1 MVKSMTGYGRYKEL
15 IGGKDIT
22 VEIRSVNSRYL
33 DASVKVSRLYGPLEE
48 KLKRMISKYVSRA
61 KVDLYVGIDN
71 IEGEK
76 IELSLNR
83 EYLEGFL
90 GALNTV
96 KNEYNVHGEIDIST
110 VASKNEV
117 FIQRRLEDDMNEL
130 WLAVETV
137 AVKAFELYDGM
148 RTCEGEALV
157 NDLLSRI
164 ETIDSIRSRIAERV
178 PKVVSEYNEK
188 LRKRIEELLCDVKV
202 DEQRLLTECAVFA
215 DKADVTE
222 ELTRLSS
229 HIDQFKKILAEE
241 DQVGR
246 KLDFLVQEI
255 NREVNT
261 CGSKANDND
270 IAKLVIEAKC
280 EIEKIREQI
289 QNLE

>member
-33 DASVKVSRLYGPLEE
+33 DANIKVSRLYGPLEE
-48 KLKRMISKYVSRA
+48 KLKKMISKYVSRA
-61 KVDLYVGIDN
+61 KVDLYVGVDN
-71 IEGEK
+71 IEGDK

-96 KNEYNVHGEIDIST
+96 KADYNVSGDVDIST

-130 WLAVETV
+130 WCAVESV
-137 AVKAFELYDGM
+137 ATKAFELYDDM
-148 RTCEGEALV
+148 RKREGEALV
-157 NDLLSRI
+157 CDLLSRI
-164 ETIDSIRSRIAERV
+164 ETIDDIKAKITERV

-188 LRKRIEELLCDVKV
+188 LRKRIEELLGDVKV

-229 HIDQFKKILAEE
+229 HIAQFKKILSEE
-241 DQVGR
+241 EQVGR

>member
-33 DASVKVSRLYGPLEE
+33 DANVKVSRLYGPLEE

-130 WLAVETV
+130 WLAVESV
-137 AVKAFELYDGM
+137 AAKAFELYDGM
-148 RTCEGEALV
+148 RTREGEALV

-229 HIDQFKKILAEE
+229 HVDQFKKILSEE

>member
-1 MVKSMTGYGRYKEL
+1 MTGYGRYKEL

-33 DASVKVSRLYGPLEE
+33 DATVKLSRLYGPLEE

-61 KVDLYVGIDN
+61 KLDLYVGIDN

-96 KNEYNVHGEIDIST
+96 KNEYNVIGDIDIST
-110 VASKNEV
+110 IAQKNDV
-117 FIQRRLEDDMNEL
+117 FIQRRLEDDMNQL
-130 WLAVETV
+130 WLSVEAVAE
-137 AVKAFELYDGM
+137 KAFELYDGM
-148 RTCEGEALV
+148 RKREGEALV

-164 ETIDSIRSRIAERV
+164 ETIERIRAQIEERV
-178 PKVVSEYNEK
+178 PKVVAEYNEK
-188 LRKRIEELLCDVKV
+188 LKKRIEELLGDVKV

-229 HIDQFKKILAEE
+229 HIDQFKKILESE

>member
-33 DASVKVSRLYGPLEE
+33 DTNIKLARLYGPLEE

-61 KVDLYVGIDN
+61 KVDLYVGVDN

-96 KNEYNVHGEIDIST
+96 KNDYNVVGDVDIST

-130 WLAVETV
+130 WCAVEAV
-137 AVKAFELYDGM
+137 ATKAFELYDDM
-148 RTCEGEALV
+148 RKREGEALV
-157 NDLLSRI
+157 ADLLSRI
-164 ETIDSIRSRIAERV
+164 ATIDSIRAKINERV

-188 LRKRIEELLCDVKV
+188 LRKRIEELLGDVKV

-229 HIDQFKKILAEE
+229 HIDQFKKILSEE
-241 DQVGR
+241 EQVGR

>member
-33 DASVKVSRLYGPLEE
+33 DANIKVSRLYGPLEE

-61 KVDLYVGIDN
+61 KVDLYVGVDN

-96 KNEYNVHGEIDIST
+96 KADYNVSGDIDIST

-130 WLAVETV
+130 WRAVESV
-137 AVKAFELYDGM
+137 ATKAFELYDDM
-148 RTCEGEALV
+148 RKREGEALV
-157 NDLLSRI
+157 CDLLSRI
-164 ETIDSIRSRIAERV
+164 DTIDDIRAKITERV

-188 LRKRIEELLCDVKV
+188 LRKRIEELLGDVKV

-229 HIDQFKKILAEE
+229 HIDQFKKILSEE
-241 DQVGR
+241 EQVGR

>member
-33 DASVKVSRLYGPLEE
+33 DANIKLSRLYGPLEE

-61 KVDLYVGIDN
+61 KVDLYVGVDN

-96 KNEYNVHGEIDIST
+96 KSDYNVVGDIDIST

-130 WLAVETV
+130 WMAVESV
-137 AVKAFELYDGM
+137 ATKAFELYDDM
-148 RTCEGEALV
+148 RKREGEALV
-157 NDLLSRI
+157 CDLLSRI
-164 ETIDSIRSRIAERV
+164 DTIDDIRAKINERV

-188 LRKRIEELLCDVKV
+188 LRKRIEELLGDVKV

-229 HIDQFKKILAEE
+229 HIDQFKKILSEE
-241 DQVGR
+241 EQVGR

>member
-33 DASVKVSRLYGPLEE
+33 DANVKVSRLYGPLEE

-130 WLAVETV
+130 WCAVETV
-137 AVKAFELYDGM
+137 AAKAFELYDGM
-148 RTCEGEALV
+148 RTREGDSLV

-229 HIDQFKKILAEE
+229 HVDQFKKILSEE

>member
-33 DASVKVSRLYGPLEE
+33 DANIKLSRLYGPLEE

-61 KVDLYVGIDN
+61 KVDLYVGVDN

-96 KNEYNVHGEIDIST
+96 KSDYNVSGDIDIST
-110 VASKNEV
+110 VAAKNEV

-130 WLAVETV
+130 WLAVESV
-137 AVKAFELYDGM
+137 ATKAFELYDDM
-148 RTCEGEALV
+148 RKREGEALV
-157 NDLLSRI
+157 SDLLSRI
-164 ETIDSIRSRIAERV
+164 DTIDGIRAKINERV

-188 LRKRIEELLCDVKV
+188 LRKRIEELLGDVKV

-229 HIDQFKKILAEE
+229 HIAQFKKILSEE
-241 DQVGR
+241 KQVGR

>member
-33 DASVKVSRLYGPLEE
+33 DANIKLSRLYGPLEE

-61 KVDLYVGIDN
+61 KVDLYVGVDN

-96 KNEYNVHGEIDIST
+96 KSDYNVVGDIDIST
-110 VASKNEV
+110 VAAKNEV

-130 WLAVETV
+130 WLAVESV
-137 AVKAFELYDGM
+137 ATKAFELYDDM
-148 RTCEGEALV
+148 RKREGEALV
-157 NDLLSRI
+157 CDLLSRI
-164 ETIDSIRSRIAERV
+164 DTIDDIRAKINERV

-188 LRKRIEELLCDVKV
+188 LRKRIEELLGDVKV

-229 HIDQFKKILAEE
+229 HIDQFKKILSEE
-241 DQVGR
+241 EQVGR